1 MKILFLNDTSRSR
14 NWGCQATTS
23 CLRYLVERKWPGAQ
37 LDSVHLPKLP
47 YRHIP
52 QLRRWM
58 ETRFLAA
65 GSTRQLDRFL
75 QQMNV
80 RFDERWC
87 GYDLVLLNGEGS
99 MHGKSGHLMR
109 LLALVERLKGAGVP
123 CISINQSVDLASK
136 PAALEYLQQVYSQL
150 DAVQVREA
158 ISLEALGEAVPQAE
172 LVPDA
177 AFYSNR
183 LPADWGRKSILA
195 TDIAPGSIAIFGSSA
210 LGPRDVATMQRLCDA
225 VRTVRPEAPLL
236 FLCSTKTDQ
245 ALAKAMTGR
254 LSGVQTLT
262 EQQLGFRDLC
272 DVLAQVEISVGG
284 RFHPTILAAL
294 QGTVTIPLVGNTC
307 KMNGLMALLESRG
320 GVLSCSY
327 SVPEFV
333 QALEAGFAGL
343 EAERARLQRRC
354 DNLADAVDQGLD
366 RAFSTAG

>member
-52 QLRRWM
+52 QLRRWV
-58 ETRFLAA
+58 ESRFLAA
-65 GSTRQLDRFL
+65 GKTRDLDRFL

-80 RFDERWC
+80 RVDERWFS
-87 GYDLVLLNGEGS
+87 YDLVLLNGEGS

-109 LLALVERLKGAGVP
+109 LLALVERLKRAGVP
-123 CISINQSVDLASK
+123 CISVNQSVDLASK
-136 PAALEYLQQVYSQL
+136 PAALEYLQQVYAGL

-158 ISLEALGEAVPQAE
+158 ISLQGLGEAVPCAE

-177 AFYSNR
+177 AFFSNR
-183 LPADWGRKSILA
+183 LPPDWGRKSTPA
-195 TDIAPGSIAIFGSSA
+195 ADIAPGSIAIFGSSA
-210 LGPRDVATMQRLCDA
+210 LGPRDGATMGRLCDA
-225 VRTVRPEAPLL
+225 VRQVRPEAPLL
-236 FLCSTKTDQ
+236 FLCSTKTDE
-245 ALAKAMTGR
+245 ALAQAMTAK

-320 GVLSCSY
+320 GVLSCNY
-327 SVPEFV
+327 SVPEYV
-333 QALEAGFAGL
+333 QALEAGFAEL
-343 EAERARLQRRC
+343 DAEKRRLRQRC
-354 DNLADAVDQGLD
+354 DSLADAVEQGLE
-366 RAFSTAG
+366 RAFATAG